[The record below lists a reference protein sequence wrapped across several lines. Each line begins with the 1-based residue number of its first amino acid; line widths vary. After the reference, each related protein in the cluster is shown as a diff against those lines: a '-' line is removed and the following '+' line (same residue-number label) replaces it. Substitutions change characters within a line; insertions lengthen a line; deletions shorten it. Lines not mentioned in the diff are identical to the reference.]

1 MSAKIKYLTILPFIS
16 LMFISQILTA
26 QDNVTWL
33 EDYTGEMPVG
43 NDTYR
48 YKFNKL
54 DGNDCKIKIE
64 ELLTDKKGSTESR
77 HWEFYLSDIDPATLK
92 FNPKRKSI
100 AIEMETKNSQK
111 FISYYEEGEFD
122 EYTEEIE
129 LTMNEVDM
137 SRSFIENFRENISEC
152 KETETVWTDREEA
165 FNWLSENIGEAM
177 DDDVKWEQEFKE
189 GERPYLV
196 EFFATSDDDG
206 EQEMFNYVM
215 DLNDI
220 NPMKVNLDISGKTL
234 SIEVPVREG
243 EDYIEMKGPDGKEF
257 TDELIIYADDIEEA
271 RKIVNA
277 LSYLISNTMPERP
290 TWESYTAALE
300 FVKEN
305 MGEVK
310 IDDDIYQ
317 NSIQFEED
325 PAGIVDLT
333 VRETDEDGETE
344 EATYSFYLF
353 DIIDKLN
360 LDVSKNEITVEME
373 TKNDRDF
380 IREAS
385 EGSVSGYESDLEFHM
400 ADIDNARDVINAFEI
415 AIRNSEELIVEFQ
428 SVDEINFW
436 LAENFAPLFRE
447 DEKYEQKLEV
457 LKENENM
464 LVIERTLTEED
475 EGEVTV
481 TEYRVYP
488 EDINLEELEIDVSRG
503 RLTVPIGTDED
514 FIRQYENEQLEDFTD
529 DAEVYFADPLV
540 AKNFMAAIRYLKE
553 NSMVENRSEMT
564 RDEAIDFLKQN
575 IPDIKLAEEKYEQEI
590 EVLDEGNCKLKYTRL
605 ITEEDGETN
614 EYIYEFLAAD
624 IFERNSE
631 LSVDDEL
638 IEVILVTTGEEE
650 LIKPYEN
657 GEVEDFESEFT
668 IYTDDVLLAKK
679 ILGAFAALAR
689 ECGK

>member
-33 EDYTGEMPVG
+33 EDYTGEIPAG

-48 YKFNKL
+48 YKFTNL

-64 ELLTDKKGSTESR
+64 ELLTDKRGSTESR
-77 HWEFYLSDIDPATLK
+77 HWEFYLSDVDPAAMSFDSK
-92 FNPKRKSI
+92 GKSI
-100 AIEMETKNSQK
+100 VIEMGTRNSQK
-111 FISYYEEGEFD
+111 FISYYEEGEFE
-122 EYTEEIE
+122 EYTDEME
-129 LTMNEVDM
+129 LIMNEVDM
-137 SRSFIENFRENISEC
+137 ARSFIESFRENISEC
-152 KETETVWTDREEA
+152 KETETAWANREEA

-177 DDDVKWEQEFKE
+177 DDDVKWEQEFKQ

-196 EFFATSDDDG
+196 EYFATSIDDG
-206 EQEMFNYVM
+206 EQEMFNYVV

-220 NPMKVNLDISGKTL
+220 NPMKVSLDVSDKTL

-243 EDYIEMKGPDGKEF
+243 ENYIEMKGPDGKEF

-290 TWESYTAALE
+290 SWESYTAALE
-300 FVKEN
+300 FIQQN
-305 MGEVK
+305 LGEVK
-310 IDDDIYQ
+310 IDDDTYQ

-344 EATYSFYLF
+344 EVTYSFYLF
-353 DIIDKLN
+353 DMIDKLI
-360 LDVSKNEITVEME
+360 LDVSKSEITVEME

-380 IREAS
+380 IRETS

-400 ADIDNARDVINAFEI
+400 ADIDNARDVINAFES

-428 SVDEINFW
+428 SVDEVNFW

-457 LKENENM
+457 LKENEN
-464 LVIERTLTEED
+464 LLLIERTLTEED
-475 EGEVTV
+475 DGEVTV
-481 TEYRVYP
+481 TEYHVYP
-488 EDINLEELEIDVSRG
+488 EDINLEELEIDVSGG
-503 RLTVPIGTDED
+503 RLTVAVKTEED
-514 FIRQYENEQLEDFTD
+514 FIKQYENEQLEDFTD

-540 AKNFMAAIRYLKE
+540 AKNFMAAIRYLKD
-553 NSMVENRSEMT
+553 NSMEESRSEMT
-564 RDEAIDFLKQN
+564 RDEAIDFLTQN
-575 IPDIKLAEEKYEQEI
+575 IPDIKLAEEEYEQEI
-590 EVLDEGNCKLKYTRL
+590 EVLEEGNCKLKFTRL
-605 ITEEDGETN
+605 ETEEDGESN

-624 IFERNSE
+624 IFENNSE
-631 LSVDDEL
+631 LSVDGEL
-638 IEVILVTTGEEE
+638 IEIVLVTAGEEE

-668 IYTDDVLLAKK
+668 IYADDVLLAKK